1 MESEL
6 SPYERVALLKKR
18 IESLKIATGLSVE
31 SRLREIRKAEVALA
45 LAEKDAASEK
55 RRQDKTSRAI
65 KPIPSE
71 SDKAAKLWLHG
82 MERETRQK

>member
-18 IESLKIATGLSVE
+18 IVSLKVASGLSVE
-31 SRLREIRKAEVALA
+31 SRLREIRKAEDALRI
-45 LAEKDAASEK
+45 AERDAASEK
-55 RRQDKTSRAI
+55 RRQDKASRAV

-71 SDKAAKLWLHG
+71 TDKAAKLWLHG
-82 MERETRQK
+82 MENEKRAK